1 MMYDIYLALS
11 ELKLVYKYHE
21 KRVTFATERLYQ
33 QFIELSPLL
42 PPPPMRPLGLLVLL
56 PSSFGLQ
63 DISCQII
70 RPCQPSRLKH
80 LIYKS
85 CGKNLLLCT
94 HHCVKKNSGF
104 SLFYIL
110 FHFAIRE
117 SIKYIRKPSQ
127 PSVIILTLAHNLDR
141 HDLS

>member
-42 PPPPMRPLGLLVLL
+42 PLPPNATAW
-56 PSSFGLQ
+56 S
-63 DISCQII
+63 
-70 RPCQPSRLKH
+70 
-80 LIYKS
+80 
-85 CGKNLLLCT
+85 
-94 HHCVKKNSGF
+94 F
-104 SLFYIL
+104 SLITLFIRLAGYIL
-110 FHFAIRE
+110 PNNTTLSTLSSQTSDLQILREKSVVVHTSLCEEKQRVLSILHSVSLRNTGINQMYSQAELNIR
-117 SIKYIRKPSQ
+117 SHTDTK
-127 PSVIILTLAHNLDR
+127 HNLDR